1 MVARIAGELADVP
14 IENGTQ
20 FAWAPRDVAA
30 SIDSNRNEAI
40 SIARMVEKNYIELEM
55 ELNINKK
62 LEKYNLDNWSNLKE

>member
-62 LEKYNLDNWSNLKE
+62 LEKCNLDNWSNLKE